1 MSDNTDQVEQITKAP
16 SATPFREKDPKKVA
30 AGKKL
35 AEKNKQMREEHAKY
49 KALEAESNKRMRE
62 ENEKYKTSEE
72 ERLKGDETSLSDGFL
87 SQLTL
92 GNVLSL
98 LGVGLSI
105 YALFFK
111 GETKAKDTWRRPVE
125 TTLKSPEEKQPP
137 KSKGKTKVHLFKDS
151 FSFKNDRSRQGCTN
165 SGNYRDDDRIR

>member
-1 MSDNTDQVEQITKAP
+1 MSDNADKVEQITKEP
-16 SATPFREKDPKKVA
+16 SAAPIREKDPKRVA

-49 KALEAESNKRMRE
+49 KALEVESNKQMRE
-62 ENEKYKTSEE
+62 ENEKYKASEE
-72 ERLKGDETSLSDGFL
+72 ERLQGDDSSLSDSFL

-111 GETKAKDTWRRPVE
+111 SEAKVKDTLRRPVE
-125 TTLKSPEEKQPP
+125 TTEEKQP
-137 KSKGKTKVHLFKDS
+137 KIKTKAVEAKQRPKF
-151 FSFKNDRSRQGCTN
+151 GM
-165 SGNYRDDDRIR
+165 